1 MKLQLFVNE
10 KPYTYESSDENTTL
24 LFYLRNVLRL
34 TGTKN
39 GCAEGHCGAC
49 TVNVNG
55 KAVLACKTYLRDLEG
70 RRVTTIEGLANKT
83 HVSALIYAFAKAG
96 AVQCGFCTPGFIMST
111 KALLDKN
118 LAPEEAEIKKA
129 LARNV
134 CRCTGYRKIIDG
146 VRIAAD
152 LMARDQDW
160 IAREDIL
167 PDRQGG
173 VGESLIKIDAV
184 SKAAGETVFADDMVL
199 ENMLYTKVLRSEKP
213 HAEILGVDINEALR
227 CNGVAKILLA
237 RDIPGENRYGPIKKD
252 QPVLADDRVRYMGDA
267 IAAVF
272 AETEAA
278 ADAALATIAVT
289 YRDLPVLV
297 GYDEAL
303 KPDAI
308 RLHGNGDNTI
318 AVMEAGRGDVEAG
331 FAAAALVMDG
341 DYETQYIE
349 HAYLE
354 PESCVAT
361 VGDDGSLTVY
371 VASQGPQADISE
383 ISPVVGLPPEK
394 IRIVGM
400 PMGGGFGGKEDI
412 SVQIIAALGALATG
426 RPVKYTFT
434 RRESIRTSGKRH
446 ATRLLY
452 KTGVSADGL
461 LTAIQA
467 RIQAKGGAY
476 ASVEEAV
483 ILRSSSFAGGP
494 YTIPAAD
501 IKARAVYQNHA
512 PVCAM
517 RGFGNPVVTFAAE
530 TSMNRIADALKMD
543 PIELRLKNALEAG
556 KPTLTGDRPT
566 TSVGIKECLL
576 AVQDALKEYRMPE
589 AEEGWASG
597 IGIACSYKNVGLGI
611 GMDDSGGAEGE
622 ILENGDLLLRV
633 GSVDMGQ
640 GSNSAMAQ
648 ILSARLGWPFKRI
661 KVHSADSQADPLA
674 GMTTASR
681 QTFITG
687 NAVLRMADSLKD
699 EIGKFI
705 ARERGVASHEIEL
718 RDSVIC
724 SRDGGTPFMTLDE
737 LVSLVKTRH
746 ARIIASARYRAPET
760 KFSLKEPAGGY
771 ATPADGRLHAAYCFA
786 AQATALAVNRTTGKV
801 IVRDVFIACDA
812 GRMINPAAVE
822 GQMEG
827 GVVMGLG
834 YALSEEYR
842 EDQGIVKTDSFGKL
856 GLMRIGQV
864 PRIHC
869 RVVENPHADGP
880 FGAKGMGELPVS
892 LSPPSVAHAI
902 HEALGVWI
910 YSLPITQEKIL
921 KALREQKE
929 QG

>member
-1 MKLQLFVNE
+1 M
-10 KPYTYESSDENTTL
+10 
-24 LFYLRNVLRL
+24 
-34 TGTKN
+34 
-39 GCAEGHCGAC
+39 
-49 TVNVNG
+49 
-55 KAVLACKTYLRDLEG
+55 
-70 RRVTTIEGLANKT
+70 
-83 HVSALIYAFAKAG
+83 
-96 AVQCGFCTPGFIMST
+96 
-111 KALLDKN
+111 
-118 LAPEEAEIKKA
+118 
-129 LARNV
+129 
-134 CRCTGYRKIIDG
+134 
-146 VRIAAD
+146 
-152 LMARDQDW
+152 
-160 IAREDIL
+160 
-167 PDRQGG
+167 
-173 VGESLIKIDAV
+173 
-184 SKAAGETVFADDMVL
+184 
-199 ENMLYTKVLRSEKP
+199 
-213 HAEILGVDINEALR
+213 
-227 CNGVAKILLA
+227 
-237 RDIPGENRYGPIKKD
+237 
-252 QPVLADDRVRYMGDA
+252 LADDRVRYMGDA

-361 VGDDGSLTVY
+361 VGGRWQPHRIRGQPGS
-371 VASQGPQADISE
+371 
-383 ISPVVGLPPEK
+383 
-394 IRIVGM
+394 
-400 PMGGGFGGKEDI
+400 
-412 SVQIIAALGALATG
+412 TG
-426 RPVKYTFT
+426 RYFGDFAC
-434 RRESIRTSGKRH
+434 RRLAPGKDPDRRHAHGRRLRRQRGYFGSDHRRPWRFSYRKASKIHVHSGANRSEPAEKRH

-705 ARERGVASHEIEL
+705 ARGAR
-718 RDSVIC
+718 
-724 SRDGGTPFMTLDE
+724 SRQP
-737 LVSLVKTRH
+737 
-746 ARIIASARYRAPET
+746 
-760 KFSLKEPAGGY
+760 
-771 ATPADGRLHAAYCFA
+771 
-786 AQATALAVNRTTGKV
+786 
-801 IVRDVFIACDA
+801 
-812 GRMINPAAVE
+812 
-822 GQMEG
+822 
-827 GVVMGLG
+827 
-834 YALSEEYR
+834 
-842 EDQGIVKTDSFGKL
+842 
-856 GLMRIGQV
+856 
-864 PRIHC
+864 
-869 RVVENPHADGP
+869 
-880 FGAKGMGELPVS
+880 
-892 LSPPSVAHAI
+892 
-902 HEALGVWI
+902 
-910 YSLPITQEKIL
+910 
-921 KALREQKE
+921 
-929 QG
+929 